1 MLKKEERALDGFL
14 FARVALQP
22 NEFSWPK
29 TARQRRRAGIRCL
42 SPMEL
47 VEERAD
53 VLPADMARV
62 IGRIGCALRYRARA
76 ARTHFGFTHTPF
88 GNANTG

>member
-1 MLKKEERALDGFL
+1 M
-14 FARVALQP
+14 
-22 NEFSWPK
+22 SC
-29 TARQRRRAGIRCL
+29 RQTW
-42 SPMEL
+42 
-47 VEERAD
+47 
-53 VLPADMARV
+53 ARV